1 MTLNDADALEALVA
15 DDDATPGV
23 EVADADAD
31 AVSGTVAVTEP
42 VGVAVIV
49 FVAVA
54 EPV

>member
-15 DDDATPGV
+15 DADDDATPGV
-23 EVADADAD
+23 EVTDADA
-31 AVSGTVAVTEP
+31 ASGTVAVTEH